1 MRNLLFVTRAP
12 SLCRPLHW
20 FKGENTEYEINP
32 LCAPLFTTPF
42 LFRPIPPYPRPSPD
56 NDMSLMDESPS
67 LDSYLACLYSYTR
80 YVDGPSYKV
89 SLLVDTIPGLDPSV
103 IHYTYYLS

>member
-1 MRNLLFVTRAP
+1 
-12 SLCRPLHW
+12 
-20 FKGENTEYEINP
+20 
-32 LCAPLFTTPF
+32 
-42 LFRPIPPYPRPSPD
+42 
-56 NDMSLMDESPS
+56 MSLMDESPS